1 MCIGSLLLHECCK
14 CCLFYCICCGFGIN
28 VSYSQFFLTNNPSS
42 YLGCLLYGN
51 KRAKHVRNRLYAI
64 AAKVVQHGR
73 QVIVK
78 CQAQYY
84 DLLRY

>member
-1 MCIGSLLLHECCK
+1 
-14 CCLFYCICCGFGIN
+14 
-28 VSYSQFFLTNNPSS
+28 
-42 YLGCLLYGN
+42 
-51 KRAKHVRNRLYAI
+51 VRHRLYAI

-84 DLLRY
+84 NLLNQELNSIKAFRPVLT